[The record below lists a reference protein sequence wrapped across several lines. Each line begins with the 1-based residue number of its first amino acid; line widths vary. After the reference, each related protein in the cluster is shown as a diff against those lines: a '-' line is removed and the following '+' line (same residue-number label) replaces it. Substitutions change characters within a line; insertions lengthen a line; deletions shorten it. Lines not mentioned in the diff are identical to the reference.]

1 MDNISTERLKKIY
14 TKCSAIKQDFWNLYE
29 KGYRLAIPERNLY
42 NNPAMGQRQNKN
54 YSSIGAIVL
63 DGFVSYM
70 QSNVTP
76 PFMRWAEL
84 SAGEGL
90 PEQVKDQLNP
100 MWEEVTR
107 IGFEMLNASNFYVM
121 MGENYQDLGIGT
133 GTFIV
138 HEGDDNTPLIFS
150 IVHPKDILIHEDLFG
165 RPKIKFVE
173 AKIEACQIKEIWPD
187 AQVGS
192 ELHRKIISNP
202 LEEVEIIYC
211 TYKEKNHYKYLVIY
225 KCDWEIIV
233 NRKMTR
239 DAIVTTRLGKV
250 PGEPYGR
257 GPIIR
262 SIEDLQTYD
271 KGKEYQLISWAFN
284 TFGMYTVADNSVIN
298 PNNMKLQPGMFLK
311 VSNNGTN
318 PSIAPLPGAG
328 NLQNQQIMLGELKQ
342 DIEKTLL
349 NDRLPPETGAVR
361 SATEYDLRYRTNEST
376 RQPYVSRIS
385 YELVQPVWQNIVS
398 LMWNKEMLPEDLP
411 AEFTNIDNLLTEIRI
426 TSPIAKQQGIVD
438 MNNLMQALQ
447 AARAM
452 AGEEAVS
459 MAYKLEDIPDII
471 ARDTGITKSLK
482 RSDEERQQMNEQRQ
496 AMAMMQEMANA
507 QLPQ

>member
-84 SAGEGL
+84 TAGEGL

-107 IGFEMLNASNFYVM
+107 IGFEMINASNFYVM

-165 RPKIKFVE
+165 RPKNKFVN
-173 AKIEACQIKEIWPD
+173 ATIEACQIKEIWPD

-211 TYKEKNHYKYLVIY
+211 TYKEKNHNKYLV
-225 KCDWEIIV
+225 
-233 NRKMTR
+233 
-239 DAIVTTRLGKV
+239 
-250 PGEPYGR
+250 
-257 GPIIR
+257 PI
-262 SIEDLQTYD
+262 S
-271 KGKEYQLISWAFN
+271 
-284 TFGMYTVADNSVIN
+284 
-298 PNNMKLQPGMFLK
+298 
-311 VSNNGTN
+311 
-318 PSIAPLPGAG
+318 
-328 NLQNQQIMLGELKQ
+328 
-342 DIEKTLL
+342 
-349 NDRLPPETGAVR
+349 
-361 SATEYDLRYRTNEST
+361 
-376 RQPYVSRIS
+376 
-385 YELVQPVWQNIVS
+385 
-398 LMWNKEMLPEDLP
+398 
-411 AEFTNIDNLLTEIRI
+411 
-426 TSPIAKQQGIVD
+426 
-438 MNNLMQALQ
+438 
-447 AARAM
+447 
-452 AGEEAVS
+452 
-459 MAYKLEDIPDII
+459 
-471 ARDTGITKSLK
+471 
-482 RSDEERQQMNEQRQ
+482 
-496 AMAMMQEMANA
+496 
-507 QLPQ
+507 

>member
-1 MDNISTERLKKIY
+1 
-14 TKCSAIKQDFWNLYE
+14 
-29 KGYRLAIPERNLY
+29 
-42 NNPAMGQRQNKN
+42 
-54 YSSIGAIVL
+54 
-63 DGFVSYM
+63 
-70 QSNVTP
+70 
-76 PFMRWAEL
+76 
-84 SAGEGL
+84 
-90 PEQVKDQLNP
+90 
-100 MWEEVTR
+100 
-107 IGFEMLNASNFYVM
+107 
-121 MGENYQDLGIGT
+121 
-133 GTFIV
+133 
-138 HEGDDNTPLIFS
+138 
-150 IVHPKDILIHEDLFG
+150 
-165 RPKIKFVE
+165 
-173 AKIEACQIKEIWPD
+173 
-187 AQVGS
+187 
-192 ELHRKIISNP
+192 
-202 LEEVEIIYC
+202 
-211 TYKEKNHYKYLVIY
+211 
-225 KCDWEIIV
+225 
-233 NRKMTR
+233 
-239 DAIVTTRLGKV
+239 
-250 PGEPYGR
+250 
-257 GPIIR
+257 
-262 SIEDLQTYD
+262 
-271 KGKEYQLISWAFN
+271 
-284 TFGMYTVADNSVIN
+284 MYTVADNSVIN